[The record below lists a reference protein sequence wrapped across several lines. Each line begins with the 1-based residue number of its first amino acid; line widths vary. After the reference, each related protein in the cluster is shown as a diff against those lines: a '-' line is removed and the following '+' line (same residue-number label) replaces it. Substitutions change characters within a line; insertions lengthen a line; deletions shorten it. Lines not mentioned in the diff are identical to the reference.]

1 MKKIILLVF
10 LSTSAFSQKKAENKM
25 QTYAGYATEKKD
37 TLFFQD
43 DDLGK
48 MLKESWTRDK
58 SYTGIKPVIILVP
71 DLQKVVRQR
80 NKKLKVKYTS

>member
-10 LSTSAFSQKKAENKM
+10 LSTSAFSQKKAENKIM
-25 QTYAGYATEKKD
+25 TYAGYATEKKD

-43 DDLGK
+43 DQLGRT
-48 MLKESWTRDK
+48 LKDSWLLDK
-58 SYTGIKPVIILVP
+58 NYNGTKPIIILVP

-80 NKKLKVKYTS
+80 KKKLKIKYTS